1 MQVLNLLMKIYARV
15 SFFSALLPYNT
26 CNDMVDKCG
35 ILKIF
40 IVDITVKS
48 LAPPSLCLALNS
60 KHGLALDVHEFKCSD
75 VKHKLHHKTT
85 SGVESSM

>member
-1 MQVLNLLMKIYARV
+1 
-15 SFFSALLPYNT
+15 
-26 CNDMVDKCG
+26 MVDKCG

-48 LAPPSLCLALNS
+48 LAPPLLCLALNP

-75 VKHKLHHKTT
+75 VKHKLGVYQLHHKTT